1 MELPTPDVRVRV
13 CSPVTGVS
21 GTILYEALDAHGQA
35 IPGPRVAVI
44 ARMHGNEPVGDAVL
58 ERLSVEVADQ
68 LRAGAILTIRANE
81 AATADNQRHTP
92 QGSDL
97 NRLWDADS
105 LARLRSQPPE
115 ALSYEEARAVE
126 LAPVLLSCDAVL
138 DLHSTS
144 RPAASFLVFRDDQR
158 HAALARRLGV
168 ERLVTGLH
176 ENGILSGGVGSNVGL
191 RPGEQGPRLGF
202 TFEAGQHTDPGNAE
216 RAWQVT
222 SRFLSELG
230 LWRTPLEGAARS
242 RSEVFEVVDR
252 FRQAPGSTP
261 QYRFVGYEGGEP
273 GGGRRGAPRK
283 LHSFEEVEVDEIVL
297 RRGRSE
303 VVRADTPFTM
313 LMPAPHTDPGTD
325 LYYVTQQRHGGLSE
339 GEPRTDP
346 EARGEA
352 RAIERMLDL
361 LADDEFERGST
372 WVSFDDR
379 RLFDLC
385 ASIVGRSLRLEE
397 GHPHR
402 RIVVMG
408 RGDHGGSETERRTG
422 QRYRQAMRAAIA
434 RGLPVERIQVLRG
447 TPLSWIDAVTGPGML
462 KLLQERRD
470 RFGPDHPNPRMR
482 VSLRQPHTTSLLVA
496 GDLEHALRTGDTR
509 HVRVAVLVEAA
520 TVEPDGPTA
529 RVRVVRSGLVSSRS
543 EVIRAADSLLGSLRS
558 EHRYQMRH
566 GALRGEAAVHE
577 LVVDGAIETRP
588 DPEALAGLRSSLIR
602 AQLRLWCDL
611 LLHEV
616 TEPVRLA
623 TPDELGHWLAQT
635 MTSTGILDASA
646 LRSMAIRRDGGG
658 FTADPETIARLY
670 ERVHTP
676 SGAGAELPI
685 PGVLGLDPAG
695 EGAPLL
701 IVGASGGASLPQP
714 LLARDV
720 TADTLERWVGWKRF
734 VRGVETIPDTRGKDM
749 DLAFSPRVIRPTLI
763 RWFEAAQRL
772 AAEHPGDVMV
782 VIAGDG
788 LNPTR
793 DRLSDAFAL
802 LAAHRRCV
810 IDPNVRYLRIQH
822 AQGTHLSWMKDFL
835 IALDH
840 RPMEGPSVQ
849 MQFEVEH
856 GATVNVVMVL
866 QRDLEATEPPREWSL
881 DGWALLS
888 CGVILSDLESRHTK
902 DYQVG
907 MFTDRLPQS
916 HGPSPG
922 GANQE
927 LLHFGRAHCDGLLL
941 QARAR
946 TEQRV
951 TSTEQFER
959 SLVDQIARW
968 IERVRVWRHSS
979 QSAPRDVEARG
990 RWVARRLGLAD
1001 ARLARALAREMERD
1015 TPAAVAAAHLWD
1027 SVPPW
1032 PGPTAQPL
1040 GSS

>member
-1 MELPTPDVRVRV
+1 M
-13 CSPVTGVS
+13 CSPVDGVS
-21 GTILYEALDAHGQA
+21 GTILYEALDALGQ
-35 IPGPRVAVI
+35 IVPGPRVAVI

-58 ERLSVEVADQ
+58 KRLGATIPER
-68 LRAGAILTIRANE
+68 LRAGAVLSIRANE
-81 AATADNQRHTP
+81 LAAESNLRHTP
-92 QGSDL
+92 EGSDL

-115 ALSYEEARAVE
+115 ALSYEESRAVE
-126 LAPVLLSCDAVL
+126 LAPLLLRCDAVL

-144 RPAASFLVFRDDQR
+144 RPASSFLVFRDDQR

-216 RAWQVT
+216 RAWLVT
-222 SRFLSELG
+222 ERFLSELG
-230 LWRTPLEGAARS
+230 LWRIAPEAS
-242 RSEVFEVVDR
+242 QIRSEIFEVVDR
-252 FRQAPGSTP
+252 FRQAPGTTP

-273 GGGRRGAPRK
+273 GGGRRGAPRR
-283 LHSFEEVEVDEIVL
+283 LHSFEEIEVDEIVL

-313 LMPAPHTDPGTD
+313 LMPAPQTDPGTD

-339 GEPRTDP
+339 GEPRTDA

-352 RAIERMLDL
+352 LAIERMLDL

-385 ASIVGRSLRLEE
+385 ASIIGRSLRLGE

-402 RIVVMG
+402 RIAVVG
-408 RGDHGGSETERRTG
+408 RGDHGGGETERRTG

-434 RGLPVERIQVLRG
+434 RGLAVERIQVLRG

-462 KLLQERRD
+462 KLLQERRE

-496 GDLEHALRTGDTR
+496 GDLEHALQTGDTR
-509 HVRVAVLVEAA
+509 HVRVAFLVEAA
-520 TVEPDGPTA
+520 SVEPDGSTA
-529 RVRVVRSGLVSSRS
+529 RVRVVRSGLVSSRP
-543 EVIRAADSLLGSLRS
+543 EVIQAADSLLRSLRS

-566 GALRGEAAVHE
+566 GALRGEAAIHG
-577 LVVDGAIETRP
+577 LAIDGAIETRP
-588 DPEALAGLRSSLIR
+588 DPEALARLRSSLIR

-611 LLHEV
+611 LLHEII
-616 TEPVRLA
+616 EPVHLDGA
-623 TPDELGHWLAQT
+623 EALGRWLAQI
-635 MTSTGILDASA
+635 MAATGILDASA
-646 LRSMAIRRDGGG
+646 LRSMVIRPERGG
-658 FTADPETIARLY
+658 FVVDPETIAHLY
-670 ERVHTP
+670 DRVHTP
-676 SGAGAELPI
+676 SGGPELPI
-685 PGVLGLDPAG
+685 PGILGAG
-695 EGAPLL
+695 PSKEGSPLL
-701 IVGASGGASLPQP
+701 IVGTPGGASPPQP

-734 VRGVETIPDTRGKDM
+734 VRGVHAIPDTRGKDM
-749 DLAFSPRVIRPTLI
+749 DLAFSPQVIRPILI
-763 RWFEAAQRL
+763 RWFEAAQAL
-772 AAEHPGDVMV
+772 AHDHPGDVMV

-810 IDPNVRYLRIQH
+810 QDPSVRYLRIQH

-835 IALDH
+835 IALHH
-840 RPMEGPSVQ
+840 RPAEGPSVQ

-866 QRDLEATEPPREWSL
+866 CRDLGVVEPSRRWSL
-881 DGWALLS
+881 DGWSLLS
-888 CGVILSDLESRHTK
+888 CGVILADLESRNTE

-907 MFTDRLPQS
+907 MFTEHPSL
-916 HGPSPG
+916 HGRAGSG

-927 LLHFGRAHCDGLLL
+927 LLHFGRAHCDGLLH

-946 TEQRV
+946 AEQGL

-959 SLVDQIARW
+959 SLVEQIARW
-968 IERVRVWRHSS
+968 IERVRVWHHSS

-1015 TPAAVAAAHLWD
+1015 TPASLAAAQLWA

-1032 PGPTAQPL
+1032 PGPAAGGVGP
-1040 GSS
+1040 S